1 MVGVGAGE
9 HDAGGVEVNGVDF
22 GGHEVVLGE
31 LTGADIPDLDV
42 LGIGADS
49 DVVAVGMEG
58 ERSVQEAD
66 ILEVDD
72 LRACLRVPQP
82 HRLGVDRR
90 DYSVIDAKFRFQDP
104 VRVAH
109 VALQKGVV
117 GDLPDVVRTLAI
129 VYSPE
134 FDAFIVSGR
143 DQLVS
148 FLGEVD

>member
-1 MVGVGAGE
+1 MSKSCVSLTYIERGVVKCLMIGVGAGE
-9 HDAGGVEVNGVDF
+9 DDAGGVEVHGVDF

-31 LTGADIPDLDV
+31 LTRADVPDLDV

-49 DVVAVGMEG
+49 DVISVGMEG

-82 HRLGVDRR
+82 HRLGVDRC
-90 DYSVIDAKFRFQDP
+90 DYSVIDAKFRFEDP

-109 VALQKGVV
+109 VAL
-117 GDLPDVVRTLAI
+117 
-129 VYSPE
+129 
-134 FDAFIVSGR
+134 
-143 DQLVS
+143 
-148 FLGEVD
+148 